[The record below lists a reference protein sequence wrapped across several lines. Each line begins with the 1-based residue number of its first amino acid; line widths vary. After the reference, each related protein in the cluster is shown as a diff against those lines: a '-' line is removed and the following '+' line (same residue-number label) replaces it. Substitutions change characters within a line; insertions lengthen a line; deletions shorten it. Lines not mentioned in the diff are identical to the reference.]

1 MDNVF
6 RSSGCTLYASFY
18 QDSAFL
24 LSASRSVPTTQDD
37 VIRKVGDSPHTYDPT
52 PWGSPAMVHIGKCFK
67 RMRLIR
73 TRIYDTIFYECYGIV
88 SIVRTSH

>member
-6 RSSGCTLYASFY
+6 RSSGCTLYAPFY

-37 VIRKVGDSPHTYDPT
+37 VIRKVGDSP
-52 PWGSPAMVHIGKCFK
+52 
-67 RMRLIR
+67 IR
-73 TRIYDTIFYECYGIV
+73 TTPPPGDHLPWYI
-88 SIVRTSH
+88 